1 MTGTRP
7 LANVSGKKNGRVHIC
22 QNIATVGTFAYFL
35 FMQLYHVFVG
45 IGTEWLR

>member
-1 MTGTRP
+1 MRTFGDRTEG
-7 LANVSGKKNGRVHIC
+7 S
-22 QNIATVGTFAYFL
+22 ATVGTFAYFL